1 MDERLAILAPG
12 LAVKLA
18 ILTRRLLRPSSPLRR
33 ALVARTLCLQ
43 YEGVNRRDFELVEI
57 FYSPELECVYEHV
70 QALPLD
76 LPPIDRGRDA
86 MRRWSQVWDEAWDDA
101 RATVKEVIDTSGDQ
115 MGTVVRVEGRGR
127 GSGAMVEQELTE
139 VFTLRDGLVVR
150 FVVFADR
157 AQGLALLESS
167 VQAPEAVP

>member
-1 MDERLAILAPG
+1 MAILAPG
-12 LAVKLA
+12 LAVRFA
-18 ILTRRLLRPSSPLRR
+18 ILTRRRLRPGSRLRR
-33 ALVARTLCLQ
+33 ALVGRALCLQ

-70 QALPLD
+70 QGLPLD
-76 LPPIDRGRDA
+76 LPPVDRGRDA

-101 RATVKEVIDTSGDQ
+101 RATVTEVIDTSGDQ
-115 MGTVVRVEGRGR
+115 MGTVIRVEGRGR
-127 GSGAMVEQELTE
+127 GSGVKVEQELTE

-157 AQGLALLESS
+157 AQGLALLETSDP
-167 VQAPEAVP
+167 APEAAK